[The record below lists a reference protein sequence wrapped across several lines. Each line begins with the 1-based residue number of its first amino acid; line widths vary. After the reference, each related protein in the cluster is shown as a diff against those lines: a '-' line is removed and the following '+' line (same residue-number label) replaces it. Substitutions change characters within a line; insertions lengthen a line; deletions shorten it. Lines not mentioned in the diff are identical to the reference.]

1 MEIKTS
7 AIAHGKQAITSQQA
21 RRAMLAN
28 EPSKPDEP
36 REDIKREVK
45 RLLAKHDITLDTVIS
60 KYNELLNA
68 PIAKV
73 TASDIL
79 NILKR
84 LEELLGVKREE
95 PPSVDNVVIMLQ
107 DKSIGEV
114 KNYLTDITNKTKAY
128 LDKLPR

>member
-1 MEIKTS
+1 M
-7 AIAHGKQAITSQQA
+7 
-21 RRAMLAN
+21 
-28 EPSKPDEP
+28 
-36 REDIKREVK
+36 
-45 RLLAKHDITLDTVIS
+45 
-60 KYNELLNA
+60 NA

-128 LDKLPR
+128 LDKLPK